1 MENIQIVAD
10 RTEEILKEKDVQMA
24 YFTVSSSEMR
34 EFNVEGGEFSLFRT
48 LYDSDLNI
56 TVYKD
61 QKKGVVTI
69 NRLEEP
75 AIREAVENGLKSAE
89 SGIADP
95 DHGIAPKQEKKVF
108 RQGVYEPD
116 IERFFARS
124 QELMKDVK
132 EQFPKIL
139 IHSIVLSHTKYHS
152 VYRNTNGTEFETYS
166 GAYSVSLGFAGHEGE
181 QTTSLC
187 GSEFKTESLEK
198 PFISLGSLKK
208 DLEDAQA
215 QLGPVS
221 LSGKLDGVLILTP
234 QCLSEL
240 LYGVISNF
248 VSDHAVLEKTSIWM
262 DKLGKKVADER
273 LTISAAPL
281 DERILCGQRY
291 TQEGFLAENYDVIKN
306 GVLQSF
312 MLSLYVANK
321 TGFERAKNTSYAIV
335 IEGGDMSYEEM
346 IRNVKSG
353 MIVGG
358 FSGGQPSVNGDFS
371 GVAKNGFLIEDG
383 NIKGAVTEVMIS
395 GNLSELLNHLV
406 GISKETVADGD
417 KVLPYMAFT
426 DVVIAGK

>member
-139 IHSIVLSHTKYHS
+139 IHSIVLSHTKYQDRKS
-152 VYRNTNGTEFETYS
+152 V
-166 GAYSVSLGFAGHEGE
+166 V
-181 QTTSLC
+181 
-187 GSEFKTESLEK
+187 
-198 PFISLGSLKK
+198 
-208 DLEDAQA
+208 
-215 QLGPVS
+215 
-221 LSGKLDGVLILTP
+221 
-234 QCLSEL
+234 
-240 LYGVISNF
+240 
-248 VSDHAVLEKTSIWM
+248 
-262 DKLGKKVADER
+262 
-273 LTISAAPL
+273 
-281 DERILCGQRY
+281 
-291 TQEGFLAENYDVIKN
+291 
-306 GVLQSF
+306 
-312 MLSLYVANK
+312 
-321 TGFERAKNTSYAIV
+321 
-335 IEGGDMSYEEM
+335 
-346 IRNVKSG
+346 
-353 MIVGG
+353 
-358 FSGGQPSVNGDFS
+358 
-371 GVAKNGFLIEDG
+371 
-383 NIKGAVTEVMIS
+383 
-395 GNLSELLNHLV
+395 
-406 GISKETVADGD
+406 
-417 KVLPYMAFT
+417 
-426 DVVIAGK
+426 